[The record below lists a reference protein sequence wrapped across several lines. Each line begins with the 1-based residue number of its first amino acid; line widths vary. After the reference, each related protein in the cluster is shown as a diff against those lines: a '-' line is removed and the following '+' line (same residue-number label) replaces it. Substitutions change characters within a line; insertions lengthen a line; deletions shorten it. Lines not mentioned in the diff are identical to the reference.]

1 MIIEI
6 NTDLKLS
13 FVEMLDE
20 IGRTSWTDVRR
31 GLISDLQSIQTLLV
45 SDRDRVT
52 EVMASVTPSGFPW
65 ESTKHG

>member
-52 EVMASVTPSGFPW
+52 EVMAW

>member
-52 EVMASVTPSGFPW
+52 EVMASVTPSGFPL
-65 ESTKHG
+65 ESTKYG

>member
-45 SDRDRVT
+45 SDRERVT
-52 EVMASVTPSGFPW
+52 EVMASVTPSGFPL
-65 ESTKHG
+65 ESIKHG

>member
-45 SDRDRVT
+45 SDRERVT
-52 EVMASVTPSGFPW
+52 EVMASVTPSGFPL